1 MSKQFTVKVPTIN
14 LVGLVAPI
22 VRKIDDRKSYKAAR
36 ETMKGQMI
44 EEGRLIRFQAQV
56 EEDLRKEQEKLAKE
70 AAKAAEAEKVEKVEV
85 VS

>member
-1 MSKQFTVKVPTIN
+1 MSKQFTVKVPTLN
-14 LVGLVAPI
+14 LAGVVAPI
-22 VRKIDDRKSYKAAR
+22 IKAVDDRKSYKAAR
-36 ETMKGQMI
+36 KLMKEQMT